1 MSFRGALK
9 LKEDQV
15 RTQLRE
21 VKANNLVCVPEAV
34 NKNWKSKFTKTS
46 SWNGEIAVLIVISI
60 TISASVIE
68 FKVNWNNCFRI
79 CFLEVSS
86 KMFNWNCFES
96 LSGFVRSMWFFRNH
110 GESFKVSW
118 LFCETKQS
126 ENSKTHF
133 TRFKNQ
139 RLASSEIKFLKTY
152 ESSFKECH
160 SPFMYRC
167 FYVSINKMKIDTLSL
182 LARRKYPEKYFREI
196 SPLKHCS
203 KTFANENKIR
213 LNY

>member
-21 VKANNLVCVPEAV
+21 VKANGLVCVPEAV

-46 SWNGEIAVLIVISI
+46 FWNVEIAVLIVISI
-60 TISASVIE
+60 TLAVCDWISKWIE
-68 FKVNWNNCFRI
+68 WNNCFQI

-139 RLASSEIKFLKTY
+139 RLASSEIEILKLQRMSFTFPVSLFL
-152 ESSFKECH
+152 H
-160 SPFMYRC
+160 
-167 FYVSINKMKIDTLSL
+167 FYK
-182 LARRKYPEKYFREI
+182 
-196 SPLKHCS
+196 
-203 KTFANENKIR
+203 
-213 LNY
+213 